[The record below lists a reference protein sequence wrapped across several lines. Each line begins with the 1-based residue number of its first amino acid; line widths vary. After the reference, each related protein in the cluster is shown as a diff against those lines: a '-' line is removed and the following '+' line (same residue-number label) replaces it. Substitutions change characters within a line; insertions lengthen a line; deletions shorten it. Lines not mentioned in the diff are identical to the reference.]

1 MPESR
6 ANLAPARCGCGLITL
21 EWLLIIAAMGAIAA
35 LAVLVVERTL
45 DDETEVPV
53 DHSVRL
59 TNADIDAAFVAA
71 EAVRTALR
79 GAATADTS
87 DDYSETINEDFAQR
101 CRQIVDTY
109 SDVLEPL
116 PDPLPDPVPPEIDP
130 WDWDWDWDAGGTAA
144 LEDAPEGPAKCIV
157 APRADLTS

>member
-1 MPESR
+1 M
-6 ANLAPARCGCGLITL
+6 PARGRCGLITL

-45 DDETEVPV
+45 DAETEVPV
-53 DHSVRL
+53 DWAVRL

-79 GAATADTS
+79 LASTEDPS
-87 DDYSETINEDFAQR
+87 DDYNQTIDFDFAVRCQR
-101 CRQIVDTY
+101 VVGAY
-109 SDVLEPL
+109 ADVLEPVPSPVD
-116 PDPLPDPVPPEIDP
+116 PDADPISSVYPLPDDHP

-144 LEDAPEGPAKCIV
+144 LEDAPEGPAKCKV
-157 APRADLTS
+157 VPKPL